1 MCQKYWKALGA
12 RWSRTKFCLATREVR
27 QVFLDVELDREEDFY
42 TALDGG
48 HEMMLCWG
56 PNYECNLYWGNK
68 LPLKVVAW
76 WFWNSSGV
84 CKIVARTVR
93 FRKIALFSVTD

>member
-1 MCQKYWKALGA
+1 
-12 RWSRTKFCLATREVR
+12 
-27 QVFLDVELDREEDFY
+27 
-42 TALDGG
+42 
-48 HEMMLCWG
+48 MMLCWG